1 MGFHQQAWI
10 AAAGAAATAA
20 VVRLAQRGV
29 LHRGAVS
36 VAACGIKLADVV
48 RAETQSI
55 IDDASDVTA
64 EARRRAR
71 INAAVKER
79 LAKEEG
85 RIREEVTAEIDKA
98 GVDA

>member
-1 MGFHQQAWI
+1 MGFHHQACI

-36 VAACGIKLADVV
+36 VAACGIKLV

-64 EARRRAR
+64 EARRRVR
-71 INAAVKER
+71 IDAAVKER

-98 GVDA
+98 GADA

>member
-1 MGFHQQAWI
+1 M
-10 AAAGAAATAA
+10 
-20 VVRLAQRGV
+20 
-29 LHRGAVS
+29 
-36 VAACGIKLADVV
+36 AACGIKLADVV

-64 EARRRAR
+64 EARRRVR
-71 INAAVKER
+71 IDAAVKER

-98 GVDA
+98 GADA